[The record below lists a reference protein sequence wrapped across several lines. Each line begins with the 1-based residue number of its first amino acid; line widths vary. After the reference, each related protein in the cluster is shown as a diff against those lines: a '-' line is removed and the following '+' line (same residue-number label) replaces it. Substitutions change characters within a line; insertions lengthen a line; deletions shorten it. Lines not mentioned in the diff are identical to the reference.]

1 MEKKQTKN
9 QKYYS
14 KKREEEKQDKN
25 NTFKKIDLFLKS
37 VSGTEQS
44 WAKGIKISYVL
55 PPLCIHSLPHYQSG
69 TFDTV
74 SEPTL
79 TDYNNKKSVVYIR
92 IYSWCYVFY
101 GFGQHGNLLS
111 TIRV

>member
-44 WAKGIKISYVL
+44 
-55 PPLCIHSLPHYQSG
+55 
-69 TFDTV
+69 
-74 SEPTL
+74 
-79 TDYNNKKSVVYIR
+79 
-92 IYSWCYVFY
+92 
-101 GFGQHGNLLS
+101 
-111 TIRV
+111 